1 MSLFPTLLFHQN
13 QRSIVCHTF
22 LWRYLGNKKKKESA
36 FPLEPCESLYVCAS
50 EHGRVVVGMCLDVC
64 DSEHGV

>member
-1 MSLFPTLLFHQN
+1 MSY
-13 QRSIVCHTF
+13 F
-22 LWRYLGNKKKKESA
+22 LVEISWKQKKKESA